1 MLIDFL
7 LKKRVKKA
15 VGNKNLQ
22 KALENALNHYNKN
35 FEKAVESLDWEGL
48 KRRVREIKERS
59 ISRLPELLDRF
70 VKEAERAGAKVYIA
84 ENKDSALKYIGELI
98 LSKGEKLVVKAK
110 SMLSEEIEL
119 NSYLQSLGIKVVETD
134 LGEWIV
140 QLAGEKPSHITAPAL
155 HKTKE
160 EVAEL
165 FSKYLRKE
173 IKPEIKELV
182 KIARKEL
189 RKYFLEAGVGISG
202 ANIAIA
208 ETGTIVIVSNEGNAR
223 LATSLPP
230 VHICILTPEKIVE
243 TIEEASI
250 ILKVL
255 PRISTG
261 QKITSYVSFI
271 TGPSRTADIEKEIV
285 LGAHGPEELY
295 IVIIVDKRIHVRE
308 DPLWRNILYCIK
320 CGACMTTC
328 PVYGVVGGH
337 VFGSPP
343 YPGGIGLAI
352 TSVIKNEKIVKPLL
366 DLCSDCKKCDSHC
379 PSKIPISELLI
390 DLKRR
395 RGVDLLDRVVMPF
408 FGNNNIRKGINSL
421 ISFLQIPFVKNGFIN
436 LPLSSSRLFPSISVK
451 KIGKRER
458 GDILLFLGCLIR
470 DFYPEIAESS
480 ALLLE
485 KMGFKPFFSEEL
497 VCCGAPA
504 LHLGDI
510 KSLKKF
516 AKRNLSVFERLNPEY
531 IITLCPTGNGI
542 MRKEYPEIEEKAKI
556 WRERI
561 MDFSKFLKMS
571 NFNPSNIGNGRK
583 VYYHHPCHA
592 LNFAEI
598 KDEPVE
604 LLRESGFEIFEERFP
619 TCCGF
624 AGAFSFQFP
633 EISSVM
639 LGKKIDSIEKE
650 APDLVVTICPGCV
663 LNIKG
668 GLAKTGNRT
677 SVLHIAEIFGKSFY

>member
-7 LKKRVKKA
+7 VKGKVKKA
-15 VGNKNLQ
+15 VENKNLR

-35 FEKAVESLDWEGL
+35 FKNAVEGLDWENL
-48 KRRVREIKERS
+48 KKRVREIKEKS
-59 ISRLPELLDRF
+59 ISRLPELLEKF
-70 VKEAERAGAKVYIA
+70 VKEAERAGAKVYLA
-84 ENKDSALKYIGELI
+84 DSKDSALKYIGELI

-119 NSYLQSLGIKVVETD
+119 NSYLESLGIKVVETD

-140 QLAGEKPSHITAPAL
+140 QIAGERPSHITAPAL

-165 FSKYLRKE
+165 FSKYFGKE
-173 IKPEIKELV
+173 MKPEIKELV

-189 RKYFLEAGVGISG
+189 RKYFLEAGIGISG

-208 ETGTIVIVSNEGNAR
+208 ETGTVVIVSNEGNAR

-243 TIEEASI
+243 TIEEASV

-255 PRISTG
+255 PRVSTG

-285 LGAHGPEELY
+285 LGAHGPEELH
-295 IVIIVDKRIHVRE
+295 IVILADKRLDVRE
-308 DPLWRNILYCIK
+308 DPLWKNVLYCIK

-352 TSVIKNEKIVKPLL
+352 TSVIKNQKDVRTIL

-379 PSKIPISELLI
+379 PSGIPISELLI
-390 DLKRR
+390 DLKRK
-395 RGVDLLDRVVMPF
+395 RGVGLLDRIFMPY
-408 FGNNNIRKGINSL
+408 FGNNKIRNTINRLLSIFQL
-421 ISFLQIPFVKNGFIN
+421 PFVKDSFIN
-436 LPLSSSRLFPSISVK
+436 IPLSSSKLFPSISMK
-451 KIGKRER
+451 KFEKKEGNV
-458 GDILLFLGCLIR
+458 LLFLGCLIR
-470 DFYPEIAESS
+470 DFYPEIAES
-480 ALLLE
+480 AIRLIE
-485 KMGFKPFFSEEL
+485 KIGYRPFTSEEL

-516 AKRNLSVFERLNPEY
+516 ARINLSVFEKLNPNF

-542 MRKEYPEIEEKAKI
+542 MRKEYPEIDERGRI
-556 WRERI
+556 WKERI
-561 MDFSKFLKMS
+561 FDFSKFLKMN
-571 NFNPSNIGNGRK
+571 NFNLGKVGDGRK
-583 VYYHHPCHA
+583 IYYHHPCHA
-592 LNFAEI
+592 LNFAGV
-598 KDEPVE
+598 KDEPIE
-604 LLRESGFEIFEERFP
+604 LLKESGFEVFEEGFP

-639 LGKKIDSIEKE
+639 LRKKIDSIERE
-650 APDLVVTICPGCV
+650 SPDFVVTACPGCV

-668 GLAKTGNRT
+668 GLAKRGNRT
-677 SVLHIAEIFGKSFY
+677 KVYHIAEIIEKNKLL